1 LQVRRSFADVRCV
14 TALVVDDDVRIRALV
29 VRLIRSCGFDS
40 TVEASD
46 GREALA
52 YLEKHDPDLI
62 LTDMDMPRMGGI
74 EMVRRLRADGIRTP
88 VIMLSARD
96 EETIIAQAHKAGI
109 SAYLC
114 KPVNATTLSRT
125 IHRTLAIAARMNR
138 RPGGKTRNQRDP
150 RGRRG
155 VA

>member
-1 LQVRRSFADVRCV
+1 MQVRRSFADVRNV
-14 TALVVDDDVRIRALV
+14 TALVVDDDTRIRALV
-29 VRLIRSCGFDS
+29 VRLIRSCGFDA
-40 TVEASD
+40 TIEAAV

-62 LTDMDMPRMGGI
+62 LTDMDMPGMGGI

-88 VIMLSARD
+88 VIMMSAQDD
-96 EETIIAQAHKAGI
+96 EAVIAQAHKCGI
-109 SAYLC
+109 SAYLR
-114 KPVNATTLSRT
+114 KPVNGVMLARM
-125 IHRTLAIAARMNR
+125 IHRTLAVAERMSK
-138 RPGGKTRNQRDP
+138 RPGGKARDHRDH